1 MAWKKLL
8 YLAQPYPDNYTDPC
22 FLSQIKRNT
31 TVAKYSYW
39 HLVDHFSLIVL
50 HLATIVLVELTF
62 IGIYDRGWDPV
73 VPVVIAAAGV
83 LVGMVA
89 WDRVTGQKTALF
101 AQNSPKPK
109 VDQWTTLRSALV
121 VVLIVLVLS
130 PVLKSLTR
138 STSSDSIWA
147 LSLILCLFNMLCH
160 DYAMDPHL
168 APYRPILSTNLS
180 LLNALVLASRL
191 SSSLH
196 VFCFVVFAAVIN
208 ILVPLYDVGI
218 RRRNPASPLHKIVL
232 FVFCSAVC
240 VATTYLFGPGLV
252 LVWLVTMAGIA
263 LMLPAYFLWVQQYK
277 NELQGPWDP
286 AKPIIH
292 RQD

>member
-196 VFCFVVFAAVIN
+196 VFCFIVFAAVIN

>member
-89 WDRVTGQKTALF
+89 WDRVTGQQTASF

-160 DYAMDPHL
+160 DYAMDPHS

-180 LLNALVLASRL
+180 LSNALVLASRL

-218 RRRNPASPLHKIVL
+218 RRRNPASPLHNIVL
-232 FVFCSAVC
+232 FVFCSAVF

>member
-218 RRRNPASPLHKIVL
+218 RRRNPASLLHKIVL

>member
-218 RRRNPASPLHKIVL
+218 RRRNPASLLHKIVV